1 MKKNK
6 RIVGEVRPIL
16 KLDRT
21 LTKDGYAADAKVTG
35 EQIAAANAATAKA
48 IDTAN
53 KKIAAN
59 SSKITANGSRINEL
73 VKMSGSFNG
82 GKFHEENDG
91 FIVDINCNGIT
102 AHWEVTFPERVYV
115 NETLYLLATKIPNEW
130 LPIDLNLTGEGA
142 GTSGVRFYVDE
153 SLQANNLVYD
163 YYGASLPLAG
173 HRESGYYILREP
185 LIPEIA
191 DIRVGRG
198 GHTYET
204 AGDAVREQFDEL
216 AQKDEEVDEALNEL
230 GDRVTSL
237 EQNGGGGTGGDTPS
251 MDAIVEAVL
260 AALPN
265 GDEVE
270 Y

>member
-1 MKKNK
+1 MKNK
-6 RIVGEVRPIL
+6 RIVGEVSPIL
-16 KLDRT
+16 RLDRT

-35 EQIAAANAATAKA
+35 EQIAATNKNVAANGS
-48 IDTAN
+48 
-53 KKIAAN
+53 KIA
-59 SSKITANGSRINEL
+59 ANGSRINEL
-73 VKMSGSFNG
+73 VKMSGSFHG
-82 GKFHEENDG
+82 GKIHEENDG

-102 AHWEVTFPERVYV
+102 AYWQVTFPERVYV
-115 NETLYLLATKIPNEW
+115 NETLYVLATKIPNEW

-153 SLQANNLVYD
+153 SLQANNLVYE
-163 YYGASLPLAG
+163 YYGGSLPLAG

-198 GHTYET
+198 GNTYET

-237 EQNGGGGTGGDTPS
+237 ELNGGGGTGGGDTPS